1 MSNFYLFFNLSFSK
15 CSFKLLD
22 EKFFEVS
29 TSNFEVSKNLIN
41 IVNDILDEFLNKNKV
56 SFENI
61 KRIYFCNGP
70 GNFTGIRV
78 ANSIAKT
85 IVLVYPNI
93 KFYVINN
100 LQWMSMGN
108 AISLIS
114 ANNTHYYCAVYQD
127 NQEIVYPHLIKK
139 QEADK
144 YINEFKELKLII
156 DDFNNLISNQE
167 IWSSFK
173 LIEDIINLEPFYIK
187 EPV

>member
-78 ANSIAKT
+78 AKSIAKT
-85 IVLVYPNI
+85 IGLVYQNI

-100 LQWMSMGN
+100 LQ
-108 AISLIS
+108 
-114 ANNTHYYCAVYQD
+114 
-127 NQEIVYPHLIKK
+127 
-139 QEADK
+139 
-144 YINEFKELKLII
+144 
-156 DDFNNLISNQE
+156 
-167 IWSSFK
+167 
-173 LIEDIINLEPFYIK
+173 
-187 EPV
+187 